1 MRWIHL
7 FLCELILSEYLT
19 LCFSEL
25 INILALE
32 SLNAENLTSHIH
44 MIQSDRRM
52 FRALS
57 EIVGSSVLISSQYSF
72 NH

>member
-7 FLCELILSEYLT
+7 FFRELILSEYLT

-25 INILALE
+25 INILTLE

-52 FRALS
+52 FRAVS